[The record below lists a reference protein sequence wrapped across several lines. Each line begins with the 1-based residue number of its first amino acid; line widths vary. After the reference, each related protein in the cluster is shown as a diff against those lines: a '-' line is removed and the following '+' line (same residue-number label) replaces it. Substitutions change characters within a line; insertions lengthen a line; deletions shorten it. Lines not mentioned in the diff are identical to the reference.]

1 MRRIAGSPNFDR
13 RAGAMGEQ
21 IGMIRAESTAGQ
33 IYRTDHTAA
42 PDSSDRPIGIRR
54 LSARRRACMTRFFS
68 VLALA
73 TVCFLAAPEPASSQS
88 TPSDPGKT
96 DVPAA
101 GSDQPAAPETTDGGE
116 AEQQTTS
123 EAPLS
128 ETEQWAQRLE
138 TLLDGLR
145 KGKKE
150 RQDAD
155 ALYIELAPILQERR
169 QKLRKALVWARSPIA
184 VISVD
189 KQTLQTSQEGAGV
202 EAEQTAEVPASLL
215 PSKIFTPPS
224 PHFTTRELSSSNT

>member
-1 MRRIAGSPNFDR
+1 
-13 RAGAMGEQ
+13 
-21 IGMIRAESTAGQ
+21 
-33 IYRTDHTAA
+33 
-42 PDSSDRPIGIRR
+42 
-54 LSARRRACMTRFFS
+54 MTRFFS

-150 RQDAD
+150 RMN
-155 ALYIELAPILQERR
+155 EEESERESGR
-169 QKLRKALVWARSPIA
+169 GVVAQGGLFNAKTQRRAKKARRKSKKEGRGSPRAGAHSRSL
-184 VISVD
+184 IS
-189 KQTLQTSQEGAGV
+189 E
-202 EAEQTAEVPASLL
+202 E
-215 PSKIFTPPS
+215 
-224 PHFTTRELSSSNT
+224 